1 MKKKI
6 LIFLLAAAVLGG
18 GTAGGYSA
26 YRGYRDGR
34 TVAEVQSVE
43 SLNWGYWGA
52 DMECSGIVTNDVAQQ
67 IYLNSEQSVEEVY
80 VEEGQAVSVGDPLL
94 KYDETSIQYSIQMK
108 ELDIETIQNNT
119 AIANRTLI
127 RLSNMKPIEEKEDD
141 TEEETEVT
149 AQQAAENDISDW
161 QENQVQQFDPDQTE
175 TPDEVLE
182 RLDAGDAGMQES
194 QKKIPEEQEE
204 DTVEEDTEDQTGYTK
219 EELDKE
225 ITDTKNKLRDL
236 DVSLRTAQLE
246 LTKLK
251 KQAEDATVYAAING
265 VVKTV
270 QDIDNLPHD
279 GSAFLTVYGSDGLY
293 VRGQISELMLDQV
306 EVGAPISLTSW
317 QSGAMCDA
325 EITEISEYPSDSG
338 YYGSGNP
345 NSSYYDFTAYVEDGG
360 ALVNGESVS
369 INIRTS
375 AEVPADAIYLDKAY
389 VRKEN
394 GRYYVLKEDGDGRLK
409 KQYIKTGKTVYGSAI
424 EVKSGITMEDY
435 IAFPYGKTAK
445 EGVRTKQADN
455 TYYGM
460 TERRNVNV

>member
-6 LIFLLAAAVLGG
+6 LIFLLVAAVLGG

-26 YRGYRDGR
+26 YRGYRDGH

-194 QKKIPEEQEE
+194 QKKIPEEEE
-204 DTVEEDTEDQTGYTK
+204 EEK
-219 EELDKE
+219 EEEETAD
-225 ITDTKNKLRDL
+225 NNN
-236 DVSLRTAQLE
+236 SLG
-246 LTKLK
+246 K
-251 KQAEDATVYAAING
+251 I
-265 VVKTV
+265 
-270 QDIDNLPHD
+270 
-279 GSAFLTVYGSDGLY
+279 
-293 VRGQISELMLDQV
+293 
-306 EVGAPISLTSW
+306 
-317 QSGAMCDA
+317 
-325 EITEISEYPSDSG
+325 
-338 YYGSGNP
+338 
-345 NSSYYDFTAYVEDGG
+345 VED
-360 ALVNGESVS
+360 NH
-369 INIRTS
+369 T
-375 AEVPADAIYLDKAY
+375 
-389 VRKEN
+389 
-394 GRYYVLKEDGDGRLK
+394 K
-409 KQYIKTGKTVYGSAI
+409 K
-424 EVKSGITMEDY
+424 
-435 IAFPYGKTAK
+435 
-445 EGVRTKQADN
+445 
-455 TYYGM
+455 
-460 TERRNVNV
+460 TEQE